1 MESSPDTM
9 RGKDMAT
16 TPNGHYDLLVIGA
29 GAAGSAAADTALQQ
43 GARVALVERDK
54 IGGTCLNYGCDP
66 TKTLLHIANMLY
78 QAHHVTGYGLHI
90 PEASVQW
97 EAVQSYVH
105 KSSTRFAAAHPTRPA
120 HRCERRVSRSFRA
133 KPASPRRT
141 RLQSAGALSTL
152 TASSSPVAARRS
164 FRQSKGWS
172 RPALSPTYRLWR
184 CQRCR
189 AAWPSLAEVR

>member
-78 QAHHVTGYGLHI
+78 QARHAAPYGLRI
-90 PEASVQW
+90 PSASFDW
-97 EAVQSYVH
+97 EAVEAY
-105 KSSTRFAAAHPTRPA
+105 TREVIKRI
-120 HRCERRVSRSFRA
+120 R
-133 KPASPRRT
+133 
-141 RLQSAGALSTL
+141 GGTL
-152 TASSSPVAARRS
+152 D
-164 FRQSKGWS
+164 
-172 RPALSPTYRLWR
+172 
-184 CQRCR
+184 
-189 AAWPSLAEVR
+189 EVRADMAKKGVELIKGEASFV